1 MNKFATIILLT
12 LIASKTY
19 AQKNTVIA
27 DMDTRMPLSGVVV
40 TTGNGQRATT
50 DYLGHF
56 HTELPFSSATISKK
70 NYMQRRVGATEL
82 QQDTIFLIP
91 QEVVL
96 NDVIVTTPGFAFDAQ
111 KATKSIRD
119 NAALPNPNQ
128 GFNLLGLFQLFA
140 PSNKAKTQTR
150 AKKIKKILD
159 KY

>member
-1 MNKFATIILLT
+1 MKKITTTILFT
-12 LIASKTY
+12 VVFCY
-19 AQKNTVIA
+19 AQAQKHPVIA
-27 DMDTRMPLSGVVV
+27 DMDTRLPLSGVVV
-40 TTGNGQRATT
+40 ATGNGQRATT

-56 HTELPFSSATISKK
+56 HTELPFASATISKK

-128 GFNLLGLFQLFA
+128 GFNLLGLFQLFT
-140 PSNKAKTQTR
+140 PGNKAKTQTR